1 MLNHRLLTLIL
12 FIFFAGRLGAQS
24 IDLGRGALPLKVPSL
39 YSSDVPTP
47 LIVLLHGYTLS
58 GERQDA
64 YMGISKLVDSY
75 GFLFVAPDGNREP
88 GGDQNR
94 FWNATTACCDFF
106 QTKVD
111 DSAYV
116 RAIIDAMK
124 ADYNVD
130 PARIYLI
137 GHSNGGFMSYRAAF
151 DHSETIAA
159 IASLAGA
166 TFLEAGDTPAKPV
179 HVLQIHGTADGT
191 IAYEGDDIQGN
202 AYPGALATV
211 QRWANFNGCSSD
223 GLAREKRDLEGTIDG
238 HESSVISFKQGCKAG
253 GSSELWTI
261 ANGSHMPNL
270 SDTFSQQVIEW
281 LYAHPKIN
289 ATWAD

>member
-1 MLNHRLLTLIL
+1 MLKRL
-12 FIFFAGRLGAQS
+12 FITIPLFLFQAANLSAQS
-24 IDLGRGALPLKVPSL
+24 IDLGRGELPLKVPAS
-39 YSSDVPTP
+39 YSTDVPTP
-47 LIVLLHGYTLS
+47 LIVLLHGYTSS
-58 GERQDA
+58 GTGQDN
-64 YMGISKLVDSY
+64 YMGISKLVDNY

-94 FWNATTACCDFF
+94 FWNATAACCDFF

-111 DSAYV
+111 DSAYIQS
-116 RAIIDAMK
+116 IIEAVQ

-137 GHSNGGFMSYRAAF
+137 GHSNGGFMSYRAAH

-159 IASLAGA
+159 IVSLAGA
-166 TFLEAGDTPAKPV
+166 ASLEATSAPAKPV

-191 IAYEGDDIQGN
+191 IAYEGDQIQGN
-202 AYPGALATV
+202 AYPSALETAK
-211 QRWANFNGCSSD
+211 RWANFNGCSSE
-223 GLAREKRDLEGTIDG
+223 GSARELRDLEGTLEG
-238 HESSVISFKQGCKAG
+238 HESSVIAFKHGCMAG

-261 ANGSHMPNL
+261 TDGSHVPNL
-270 SDTFSQQVIEW
+270 SETFSEQVIEW

-289 ATWAD
+289 AAWAD